1 MIEVAT
7 RPMRVLNFDTECR
20 PMHYSEWR
28 PESQITAYAW
38 SWMDEEH
45 VESRVLNQNL
55 SNEKKILAEFLAAV
69 ADADMVVG
77 HYIRRHDLPLINDHA
92 VRFGLEPIR
101 HILVQDTKTDL
112 IKAKGM
118 GLSQENLSLEFGLT
132 AEKHGMAGA
141 LWRRAN
147 SLAKGGREEALKRV
161 VSDVRQNKELY
172 HELRRRGM
180 LKAPRYWD
188 A

>member
-1 MIEVAT
+1 MIET
-7 RPMRVLNFDTECR
+7 TTKPMRVLNFDTECR
-20 PMHYSEWR
+20 PMHYSEFR

-38 SWMDEEH
+38 SWIGEKH

-55 SNEKKILAEFLAAV
+55 SNEKKILAEFLSAV
-69 ADADMVVG
+69 READMVVG

-101 HILVQDTKTDL
+101 AILVQDTKSDL

-161 VSDVRQNKELY
+161 VSDVVQNKELY
-172 HELRRRGM
+172 EELKRRGM
-180 LKAPRYWD
+180 LKPASIWN